1 MNLKEIVECFN
12 APIKEEQ
19 AWAVCHQCGKY
30 LKKQESENIDLSKPR
45 YTAPEGLH
53 AAYFGENGLIDLLG
67 EPTEFSEEIT
77 LGRVGLVVFSAL
89 NYGLG
94 AHQEQEISLSLDDVI
109 SRMTAHLQ
117 TGADEEYHD
126 EGYDGDKQTTDTGY
140 QSCTIDELLT
150 FCESR
155 LSQRWEADAHYTA
168 VCSAMLREAQELK
181 IFLSKVESANQSLRK
196 LTQVTSS
203 SRDPHAESPDEIPNL
218 GFADWA
224 HLWMQVLDQLRKG
237 VTRLKKVEQQTRN
250 SVEYE
255 LTPYEILMEDI
266 RQKKYTL
273 KKVTQFELL
282 PPQVKKSAHDVI
294 LEFIRSRPNLSPAH
308 QRILAPTPPR
318 SKSLHE
324 QLIEQIHEQAVPLR
338 SIDNL
343 SIKPSRTF
351 DVGKRPDTESIVGM
365 TSSKSCRRI
374 LKLENLSDDENDSF
388 TESDSDYDVT
398 CGHNDVNTTEDLDQ
412 SYSPFRPFNR
422 SATSSARS
430 SGTSGVSS
438 SSHGD
443 ASELT
448 PATHRPL
455 SIRFSD
461 SVRRKRLL
469 PLELPPSPAKT
480 PTDSPAGHLP
490 SFVPSF
496 LSKLPS
502 RALRRSQSVALRSN
516 HTPRPSL
523 VDRKITWLDP
533 LSPESTTKNDVM
545 LPPPPRSPVTAEE
558 KRQYFRRTKSERKRN
573 TTVDCSDWQQPVASL
588 SLTVEE
594 VMHIRQVLTRAELE
608 KFQSDKELYRA
619 LKNEKVCFTC
629 RTKKFTVFSWPNTCE
644 ICKMK
649 ICSKC
654 TRKVRAPTNKYLET
668 PVFTLSPSMHKMSGA
683 HSVYSFTRFDSKHQ
697 PVSPINLLREQ
708 YQRDSG
714 ESITSQIWNRS
725 RKMDVCC
732 ECHLLLSGVVNSSRE
747 VARQHIYTSNAA

>member
-1 MNLKEIVECFN
+1 
-12 APIKEEQ
+12 
-19 AWAVCHQCGKY
+19 
-30 LKKQESENIDLSKPR
+30 
-45 YTAPEGLH
+45 
-53 AAYFGENGLIDLLG
+53 
-67 EPTEFSEEIT
+67 T

-150 FCESR
+150 VSIVQLYSNIFIFCESR

-351 DVGKRPDTESIVGM
+351 DVGKRPDTGKQIINN
-365 TSSKSCRRI
+365 KLCR
-374 LKLENLSDDENDSF
+374 KF
-388 TESDSDYDVT
+388 
-398 CGHNDVNTTEDLDQ
+398 
-412 SYSPFRPFNR
+412 
-422 SATSSARS
+422 
-430 SGTSGVSS
+430 
-438 SSHGD
+438 
-443 ASELT
+443 
-448 PATHRPL
+448 
-455 SIRFSD
+455 
-461 SVRRKRLL
+461 L

-573 TTVDCSDWQQPVASL
+573 TTCSDWQQPVASL

-619 LKNEKVCFTC
+619 LKNEKGKFLFLTYTVCFTC

-668 PVFTLSPSMHKMSGA
+668 PVFTLSPS
-683 HSVYSFTRFDSKHQ
+683 
-697 PVSPINLLREQ
+697 
-708 YQRDSG
+708 
-714 ESITSQIWNRS
+714 
-725 RKMDVCC
+725 
-732 ECHLLLSGVVNSSRE
+732 
-747 VARQHIYTSNAA
+747 